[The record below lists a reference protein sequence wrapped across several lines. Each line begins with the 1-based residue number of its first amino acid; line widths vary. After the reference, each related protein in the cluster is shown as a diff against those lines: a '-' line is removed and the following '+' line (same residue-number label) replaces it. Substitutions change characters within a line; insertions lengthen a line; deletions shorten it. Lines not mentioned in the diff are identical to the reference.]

1 MFVSKVTR
9 LPDLNRLDI
18 PEKQRVI
25 TVRDEQIFADLKNR
39 HRTMADREGGAC
51 VGDYVLVDMVNAQ
64 GSARTVHMEL
74 GAKAFKA
81 YEPALIGCDAGQE
94 IPLELND
101 ETALL
106 KVRSVRMPVELSLT
120 DDAIAALQMPGT
132 TTLHEYRLAYL
143 KEHGAEIAD
152 RVFRAL
158 QGRLIDQTLEMTE
171 MELDRRDTDRFN
183 EQQLTMLK
191 NIQGDADARILKA
204 YGEDGKYSL
213 EECYRLFY
221 EDNARTCRVIILG
234 KAMAEHDGAVP
245 TEEEYRQFTEYFC
258 LVFNKTAE
266 QVEEENLSEDV
277 LQSYWLKY
285 AIGQI
290 KSYYHSIVRFDVEGI
305 ERLPLKNC

>member
-9 LPDLNRLDI
+9 LPDLSRLDI

-25 TVRDEQIFADLKNR
+25 TVRDEQIFADLRNR

-51 VGDYVLVDMVNAQ
+51 IDDYVLVDLKNAQ
-64 GSARTVHMEL
+64 GAVRTLHAEL

-81 YEPALIGCDAGQE
+81 YETALIGCKAGQE
-94 IPLELND
+94 IPLTLNG
-101 ETALL
+101 ETVLL
-106 KVRSVRMPVELSLT
+106 KVRSVRMPVELPLT
-120 DDAIAALQMPGT
+120 DDAIAALQMPGIK
-132 TTLHEYRLAYL
+132 TLHDYRLAYL
-143 KEHGAEIAD
+143 KEHDTEIAD

-158 QGRLIDQTLEMTE
+158 QARLIDQALAMTE

-204 YGEDGKYSL
+204 YGEDGKNSL

-258 LVFNKTAE
+258 LVFNKTTE
-266 QVEEENLSEDV
+266 QVEKENLREDV
-277 LQSYWLKY
+277 LQSYWLQY
-285 AIGQI
+285 VIGQI
-290 KSYYHSIVRFDVEGI
+290 KSYYRSIVRFDAVGI
-305 ERLPLKNC
+305 ERMPLNK

>member
-1 MFVSKVTR
+1 MFVSKVSR

-51 VGDYVLVDMVNAQ
+51 IGDYVLIDLKNTQ
-64 GSARTVHMEL
+64 GSVRTVHMEL

-81 YEPALIGCDAGQE
+81 YETALLGCETGQE
-94 IPLELND
+94 IPLTLNGKPV
-101 ETALL
+101 LL
-106 KVRSVRMPVELSLT
+106 KVRSVRMPVELPLT
-120 DDAIAALQMPGT
+120 DDAIAALNMPEIH
-132 TTLHEYRLAYL
+132 TLHEYRLAYL
-143 KEHGAEIAD
+143 KEHGTEIAD
-152 RVFRAL
+152 RVLRAL
-158 QGRLIDQTLEMTE
+158 QGRLIDQALEMTE
-171 MELDRRDTDRFN
+171 MELDRKDTDRFN

-204 YGEDGKYSL
+204 YGEDGQHSL
-213 EECYRLFY
+213 EECHRLFY

-234 KAMAEHDGAVP
+234 KAMAERDGAVP

-266 QVEEENLSEDV
+266 QVEEENLREDV
-277 LQSYWLKY
+277 LQSFWLQY

-290 KSYYHSIVRFDVEGI
+290 KSYYRSIVRFQAEGI
-305 ERLPLKNC
+305 ERMPLKN

>member
-1 MFVSKVTR
+1 MFISKVSR
-9 LPDLNRLDI
+9 LPDLNKLNI

-51 VGDYVLVDMVNAQ
+51 IGDYVLVDLVNAQ
-64 GSARTVHMEL
+64 GNVRTVHMEL

-81 YEPALIGCDAGQE
+81 YETALIGCKAGQE
-94 IPLELND
+94 ITMTMNG
-101 ETALL
+101 ETVLL
-106 KVRSVRMPVELSLT
+106 KVRSVRMPVELPLT
-120 DDAIAALQMPGT
+120 DDAIAALQMPNIK
-132 TTLHEYRLAYL
+132 TLHDYRLAYL
-143 KEHGAEIAD
+143 KEHGVEIVD

-171 MELDRRDTDRFN
+171 MELDRKDTDRFN

-204 YGEDGKYSL
+204 YGEDGKHSL

-221 EDNARTCRVIILG
+221 EENARTCRVIILG

-245 TEEEYRQFTEYFC
+245 NEEEYRQFTEYFC

-266 QVEEENLSEDV
+266 QVEEENLREDV
-277 LQSYWLKY
+277 LQSFWLQY

-290 KSYYHSIVRFDVEGI
+290 RSYYRSIVRFDAEGI
-305 ERLPLKNC
+305 ARMPLMN